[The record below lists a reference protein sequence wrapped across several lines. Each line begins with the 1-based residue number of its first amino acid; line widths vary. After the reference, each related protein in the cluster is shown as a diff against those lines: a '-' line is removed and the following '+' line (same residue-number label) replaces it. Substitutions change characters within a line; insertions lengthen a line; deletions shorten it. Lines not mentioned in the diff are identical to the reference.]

1 MTRPGREASLLL
13 ALASAAGFIDAVT
26 YLGLG
31 RVFTANMTGNK
42 VLLGV
47 AAAERS
53 SSDVLRALVALGG
66 FCLGGAAGMAWMGER
81 DGSWAWLTRWVFALE
96 TLALAALLAVWQS
109 AGAGSLRLL
118 LVALSGVA
126 MGAQSAAVRISNVPG
141 VNTTY
146 MTSTLLN
153 ALAVVV
159 PGARQHRGDSR
170 LPGAALGIYAL
181 GAVAG
186 AFAEKAWQAAA
197 VAVPLAIVTTVTVV
211 TFRWTRRDR
220 PTDGGGRPQPQPG
233 GRSPD

>member
-31 RVFTANMTGNK
+31 RVFTANMTGNT

-47 AAAERS
+47 AAAEGS

-141 VNTTY
+141 VNTTG
-146 MTSTLLN
+146 T
-153 ALAVVV
+153 V
-159 PGARQHRGDSR
+159 GDE
-170 LPGAALGIYAL
+170 L
-181 GAVAG
+181 
-186 AFAEKAWQAAA
+186 
-197 VAVPLAIVTTVTVV
+197 TVTR
-211 TFRWTRRDR
+211 TT
-220 PTDGGGRPQPQPG
+220 
-233 GRSPD
+233 